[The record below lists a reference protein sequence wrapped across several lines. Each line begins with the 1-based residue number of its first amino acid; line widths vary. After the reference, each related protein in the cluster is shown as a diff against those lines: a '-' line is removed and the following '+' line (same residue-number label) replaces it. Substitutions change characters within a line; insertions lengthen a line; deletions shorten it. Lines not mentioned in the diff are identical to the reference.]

1 MTLVVGER
9 HATTPTT
16 TATQPS
22 IATMHS
28 TNNRRCIHESIALQ
42 RSYYP
47 SSPDE
52 RQHRHDAS
60 ASAKSQQPR
69 PRHRPQRHVRGHV
82 ALRANAGRS
91 RHVDTQRIT
100 STSSS
105 MSSAIEQVD
114 GSRHMSVLGT
124 QAGAPASARVTAA
137 ACFVRA
143 YEREG
148 SEWSPMNTQHA
159 APSIAR
165 CVGRDRRSRCDES
178 RDAWRGQVS
187 TMFVVHATHTI
198 DGKTCVI

>member
-1 MTLVVGER
+1 MPRDDAHHHCNPTEHCH
-9 HATTPTT
+9 HASHHQQT
-16 TATQPS
+16 
-22 IATMHS
+22 
-28 TNNRRCIHESIALQ
+28 CIHESIALQ
-42 RSYYP
+42 RSHYP

-100 STSSS
+100 RPSTSIL
-105 MSSAIEQVD
+105 SSAIEQVD

-124 QAGAPASARVTAA
+124 QAGAPASARGTAA

-148 SEWSPMNTQHA
+148 SEWAPMNTHHA

-165 CVGRDRRSRCDES
+165 CVGPRRARVEMRRAEKCRRCLQCMLHT
-178 RDAWRGQVS
+178 RFAVK
-187 TMFVVHATHTI
+187 HALFEAT
-198 DGKTCVI
+198 